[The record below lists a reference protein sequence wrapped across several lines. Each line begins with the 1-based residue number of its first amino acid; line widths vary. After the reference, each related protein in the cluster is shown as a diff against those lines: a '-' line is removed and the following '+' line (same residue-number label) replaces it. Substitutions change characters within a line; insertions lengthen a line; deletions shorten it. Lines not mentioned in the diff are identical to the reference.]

1 MRVFAMMSDSD
12 IEPFTSGQDDDECL
26 PQPEDPS
33 TESDSDGNSSSS
45 SSPPTATPGVMSIK
59 RFFTK
64 RPLDRSKTSRDGSY
78 DAKKQRNQE
87 TGRPQK
93 RHTLAIS
100 SRSKR
105 GVDFS
110 PAGGST
116 STPRRVQSGAS
127 RSTPRRV
134 QSGGTSNSH
143 LSTTDDETSVA
154 PPLPT
159 TPTSS
164 LAVSSLETD
173 QSVKSALKEITSL
186 LNNVVERVE
195 RVESELKRNTSL
207 SSSSE
212 SSPSHHSKKLYMPTI
227 VRVSSVLQ
235 LCLLLCCA

>member
-1 MRVFAMMSDSD
+1 MFAMMSDSD

-45 SSPPTATPGVMSIK
+45 SSPPTATPGVMSVK

-64 RPLDRSKTSRDGSY
+64 RPLDRSKTSREGSY

-212 SSPSHHSKKLYMPTI
+212 SSPSHHSKKLYVPTI

-235 LCLLLCCA
+235 LLCCA

>member
-1 MRVFAMMSDSD
+1 MS
-12 IEPFTSGQDDDECL
+12 
-26 PQPEDPS
+26 
-33 TESDSDGNSSSS
+33 
-45 SSPPTATPGVMSIK
+45 VK

-64 RPLDRSKTSRDGSY
+64 RPLDRSKTSRDNGSY

-105 GVDFS
+105 GIDFS

-116 STPRRVQSGAS
+116 
-127 RSTPRRV
+127 STPRRV

-195 RVESELKRNTSL
+195 RVESEKRNTSL

-212 SSPSHHSKKLYMPTI
+212 
-227 VRVSSVLQ
+227 
-235 LCLLLCCA
+235 